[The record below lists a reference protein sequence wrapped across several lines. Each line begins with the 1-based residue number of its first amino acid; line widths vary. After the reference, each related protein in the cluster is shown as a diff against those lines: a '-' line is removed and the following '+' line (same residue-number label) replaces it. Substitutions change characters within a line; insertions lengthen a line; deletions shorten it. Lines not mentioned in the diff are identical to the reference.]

1 MPQPQRLIFEDADNS
16 YEVFIDSAQPVQSKG
31 LPSATAIESDD
42 DEYISK
48 SPTRGGI
55 ESNISPAVRVKLEE
69 VHHTIQGYTQYA
81 IGAFKNLAMAEVEEV
96 TLKFSLKIS
105 AAGGL
110 PMIASSKTDADFAI
124 EVKCKFPK
132 PEQPKAIESQK

>member
-16 YEVFIDSAQPVQSKG
+16 YEVFIDSAQPVRS
-31 LPSATAIESDD
+31 IESDD

-48 SPTRGGI
+48 SPTLGEI
-55 ESNISPAVRVKLEE
+55 ESVISPAVRVKLEE

-110 PMIASSKTDADFAI
+110 PMIASSKTDADFSI

-132 PEQPKAIESQK
+132 PEKPTAIELEN

>member
-1 MPQPQRLIFEDADNS
+1 MPQLQRLIFEDAETS
-16 YEVFIDSAQPVQSKG
+16 YEVFIDAAQPVQMIS
-31 LPSATAIESDD
+31 SDD
-42 DEYISK
+42 KEHIPK
-48 SPTRGGI
+48 SPARGGI
-55 ESNISPAVRVKLEE
+55 KPNIPPAVHVKLEE
-69 VHHTIQGYTQYA
+69 VHQTIQGYTQYA
-81 IGAFKNLAMAEVEEV
+81 IGAFKNLAIAEVEEV

-132 PEQPKAIESQK
+132 SK

>member
-1 MPQPQRLIFEDADNS
+1 MSQPQRLIFEDTDNNS
-16 YEVFIDSAQPVQSKG
+16 YEVFIDNTQAVQSI
-31 LPSATAIESDD
+31 ASDE

-48 SPTRGGI
+48 SPTLGGI
-55 ESNISPAVRVKLEE
+55 ETAISPAVRVKLEQ

-81 IGAFKNLAMAEVEEV
+81 IGAFKNLAIAEVEEV

-132 PEQPKAIESQK
+132 HEPPIAIESQK

>member
-1 MPQPQRLIFEDADNS
+1 
-16 YEVFIDSAQPVQSKG
+16 
-31 LPSATAIESDD
+31 
-42 DEYISK
+42 
-48 SPTRGGI
+48 
-55 ESNISPAVRVKLEE
+55 
-69 VHHTIQGYTQYA
+69 
-81 IGAFKNLAMAEVEEV
+81 MAEVEEV

-132 PEQPKAIESQK
+132 PEQPKAIESEK

>member
-1 MPQPQRLIFEDADNS
+1 MPQPQRLIFEDAETS
-16 YEVFIDSAQPVQSKG
+16 YEVFIDSTQPVQKIS
-31 LPSATAIESDD
+31 SDD
-42 DEYISK
+42 EEYTPK

-55 ESNISPAVRVKLEE
+55 KSNIPPAVHVKLEE
-69 VHHTIQGYTQYA
+69 VHQTIQGYTQYA
-81 IGAFKNLAMAEVEEV
+81 IGAFKNLAIAEVEEV
-96 TLKFSLKIS
+96 TLKFTLKIS

-132 PEQPKAIESQK
+132 SK

>member
-1 MPQPQRLIFEDADNS
+1 MPQPQRLIFEDANNS
-16 YEVFIDSAQPVQSKG
+16 YEVFIDTPEPVRS
-31 LPSATAIESDD
+31 IESVE

-55 ESNISPAVRVKLEE
+55 VSTIPEAVRVELES
-69 VHHTIQGYTQYA
+69 VHHTIRGYTQYA
-81 IGAFKNLAMAEVEEV
+81 IGAFKNLAIAEVEEV

-110 PMIASSKTDADFAI
+110 PMIASTKTDADFAI

-132 PEQPKAIESQK
+132 PEKPTAIDNSQTPAA

>member
-1 MPQPQRLIFEDADNS
+1 MPQPQRLIFEDGDNS
-16 YEVFIDSAQPVQSKG
+16 YEVLIDSPQPVQ
-31 LPSATAIESDD
+31 LIESDD
-42 DEYISK
+42 KHISK

-55 ESNISPAVRVKLEE
+55 ESNIAPAVRVKLEE
-69 VHHTIQGYTQYA
+69 VHHTIRGYTQYA
-81 IGAFKNLAMAEVEEV
+81 IGAFKNLAIAEVEEV

-110 PMIASSKTDADFAI
+110 PMIASSKTDADFSI

-132 PEQPKAIESQK
+132 HETPKAI

>member
-1 MPQPQRLIFEDADNS
+1 MSQPQRLIIEDADNS
-16 YEVFIDSAQPVQSKG
+16 YEVFIDRTQPVQPIKSG
-31 LPSATAIESDD
+31 D

-48 SPTRGGI
+48 SPTRSGI
-55 ESNISPAVRVKLEE
+55 ESAINQDVHVKLEE
-69 VHHTIQGYTQYA
+69 VHRTIQGYTQYA
-81 IGAFKNLAMAEVEEV
+81 IGAFKNLAIAEVEEV

-105 AAGGL
+105 AAAGL

-132 PEQPKAIESQK
+132 PEQSMTIDK

>member
-1 MPQPQRLIFEDADNS
+1 MPQPQRLIFEDAEQS
-16 YEVFIDSAQPVQSKG
+16 YEVFIDTAEPVQS
-31 LPSATAIESDD
+31 IESDN

-48 SPTRGGI
+48 GI
-55 ESNISPAVRVKLEE
+55 APIIAPAVRVKLEE
-69 VHHTIQGYTQYA
+69 VHHTIRGYTQYA
-81 IGAFKNLAMAEVEEV
+81 IGAFKNLAIAEVEEV

-110 PMIASSKTDADFAI
+110 PMIASSKTDTDFAI

-132 PEQPKAIESQK
+132 PDRPTASDLEK

>member
-1 MPQPQRLIFEDADNS
+1 MVCFFFSRCLLPVDRSVGADGS
-16 YEVFIDSAQPVQSKG
+16 
-31 LPSATAIESDD
+31 
-42 DEYISK
+42 
-48 SPTRGGI
+48 
-55 ESNISPAVRVKLEE
+55 
-69 VHHTIQGYTQYA
+69 
-81 IGAFKNLAMAEVEEV
+81 IGAFKHLAMAEVEEV

-132 PEQPKAIESQK
+132 PEQPTAIESQK

>member
-1 MPQPQRLIFEDADNS
+1 MSQPQRLIFEDADNS
-16 YEVFIDSAQPVQSKG
+16 YEVFIDTPEPVQSIV
-31 LPSATAIESDD
+31 SFE

-55 ESNISPAVRVKLEE
+55 ASTIPEAVRVELEN
-69 VHHTIQGYTQYA
+69 VHHTIRGYTQYA
-81 IGAFKNLAMAEVEEV
+81 IGAFKNLAIAEVEEV

-132 PEQPKAIESQK
+132 PEKPTAIE